1 MAQGLPM
8 CHIFQVLGSSL
19 PVSISIERWA
29 DHINLQ
35 AEVKVSGIKV
45 CSHRCHIFQVVGSL
59 IPHPHIDA
67 WEADQIKQQAMTVII
82 ALKALQNAVTNMAD
96 DRKAEA

>member
-1 MAQGLPM
+1 M
-8 CHIFQVLGSSL
+8 I
-19 PVSISIERWA
+19 
-29 DHINLQ
+29 
-35 AEVKVSGIKV
+35 
-45 CSHRCHIFQVVGSL
+45 HIFQVVGSL

>member
-1 MAQGLPM
+1 MLA
-8 CHIFQVLGSSL
+8 LGESY
-19 PVSISIERWA
+19 ISELTPA
-29 DHINLQ
+29 
-35 AEVKVSGIKV
+35 AFIKSV
-45 CSHRCHIFQVVGSL
+45 QSACRCHIFQVVGSL

>member
-1 MAQGLPM
+1 M
-8 CHIFQVLGSSL
+8 CHIFPVSGSSL

-45 CSHRCHIFQVVGSL
+45 C
-59 IPHPHIDA
+59 A